1 MNQRSA
7 GQSALPDSAQSS
19 SFSHNKKKYFPYTV
33 HIQYRVGQNI
43 SNFQRFHTVIRQAH
57 LYLKVPKLANFRRS
71 LAEIEWCANFLALR
85 SDKNKQDRESN
96 FLQWGLCVQVLQ
108 NITAQHPL
116 KKYCFWTLHLY
127 CTYFLLICQKDIW
140 KIKNKG
146 YSRYE
151 ISTIKVVL

>member
-57 LYLKVPKLANFRRS
+57 LYPKVPKLANFRRS

-85 SDKNKQDRESN
+85 SDKTKQDREQFFAVRFVCPSSSKHN
-96 FLQWGLCVQVLQ
+96 FTV
-108 NITAQHPL
+108 PL
-116 KKYCFWTLHLY
+116 KKVLFLNFTPILYIFFANMSKRHL
-127 CTYFLLICQKDIW
+127 
-140 KIKNKG
+140 KN
-146 YSRYE
+146 
-151 ISTIKVVL
+151 